1 MMIKAESPYNVA
13 SVAQHTPFRH
23 LLDTITNL
31 TYILTKLIR
40 KLRYRSSRYNVSRV
54 SYKYHIN
61 LQISS
66 NMLFSIFSSFI
77 L

>member
-31 TYILTKLIR
+31 THILTKLIR
-40 KLRYRSSRYNVSRV
+40 KLRYRSLDTTSQEYHVLICRYC
-54 SYKYHIN
+54 
-61 LQISS
+61 QICYS
-66 NMLFSIFSSFI
+66 L
-77 L
+77 